1 MADKNDGGD
10 KTEKP
15 TPKRLEDARKKGDVS
30 KSREVTSTLGLVVW
44 LALGAL
50 VAGYAAAR
58 IGALF
63 EALFATI
70 GQGWESTGYAGAVRA
85 LGGQALEGALL
96 LVAMLLL
103 PAAAVG
109 LLSDFLQAGPVLS
122 FEKMKPKLDHLNP
135 VEGVKR
141 MFTLDNLIEVV
152 KAVAKTALLFLI
164 GWLVVKSA
172 LPQIVALARTPSL
185 PPQAIGALLWDL
197 SLKLLAWTVAIFAL
211 VALLDA
217 AYQRYSFTKKMRMSL
232 RDIKQ
237 EMKESEGDPYI
248 KQQRRQAHQEWSQ
261 RNAAQAAR
269 NANVLVVN
277 PTHVA
282 IAIDYE
288 RETTPVPTIAA
299 KGEDHVARAM
309 REAAE
314 EAGVPI
320 VRNVPLARD
329 LLARGEVGEIVP
341 ADLFEIIAETILW
354 AREVRRHVDAQRRG
368 DHESP
373 TSPPAGRRIAAPGE
387 DLTHYPHTPWNR
399 SH

>member
-1 MADKNDGGD
+1 MADKNDSGD

-15 TPKRLEDARKKGDVS
+15 TPKRLEDARKKGDVA
-30 KSREVTSTLGLVVW
+30 KSREVTSTVGLALW

-50 VAGYAAAR
+50 VIGYATTR
-58 IGALF
+58 IGALYD
-63 EALFATI
+63 ALFAAI
-70 GQGWESTGYAGAVRA
+70 GHGWAAAGYAGAARA
-85 LGGQALEGALL
+85 IGAQAAELTLL
-96 LVAMLLL
+96 LVAMLLV
-103 PAAAVG
+103 PTAAVG
-109 LLSDFLQAGPVLS
+109 LLADFLQAGPVLS
-122 FEKMKPKLDHLNP
+122 FEKIKPKMENLNP

-141 MFTLDNLIEVV
+141 MFTMDNLIELV
-152 KAVAKTALLFLI
+152 KSVAKTALLFLV
-164 GWLVVKSA
+164 GWLVVKAA
-172 LPQIVALARTPSL
+172 LPQIVGLARSPTL
-185 PPQAIGALLWDL
+185 PPQAIGTLIWDL
-197 SLKLLAWTVAIFAL
+197 TLKLLAWTVGLFAL
-211 VALLDA
+211 VSLLDS
-217 AYQRYSFTKKMRMSL
+217 AYQRYSYTKKMRMSL

-237 EMKESEGDPYI
+237 EMKESEGDPHI
-248 KQQRRQAHQEWSQ
+248 KQHRRQAHQEWSQ

-282 IAIDYE
+282 IAIDYD

-329 LLARGEVGEIVP
+329 LLVRSEVGEIVP
-341 ADLFEIIAETILW
+341 ADLFDIIAELILW
-354 AREVRRHVDAQRRG
+354 AREVRVRVDAQRRS
-368 DHESP
+368 DDDDA
-373 TSPPAGRRIAAPGE
+373 TLPPHRRIAAPGE
-387 DLTHYPHTPWNR
+387 DLTHYTQPPWNR